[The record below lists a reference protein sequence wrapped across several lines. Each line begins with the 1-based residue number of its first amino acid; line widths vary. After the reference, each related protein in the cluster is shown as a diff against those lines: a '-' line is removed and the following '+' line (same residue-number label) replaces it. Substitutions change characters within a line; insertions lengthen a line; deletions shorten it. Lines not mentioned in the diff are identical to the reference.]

1 MGAGAPVLAYD
12 VEFNREVTANTALF
26 WPDADALIAIFNQIS
41 NHELDAK
48 LAELPAIEKQRI
60 QDAYKW
66 DAVTDDYEKL
76 ANKMLA
82 DKGKKPKA
90 KKGKGTSGTKASS

>member
-26 WPDADALIAIFNQIS
+26 WPDADALTEIFDQIA
-41 NHELDAK
+41 NHELDAR

-60 QDAYKW
+60 LDAYQW
-66 DAVTDDYEKL
+66 DSVTDDYEQL

-82 DKGKKPKA
+82 DKGKKPK
-90 KKGKGTSGTKASS
+90 KGKGTSSAKAGS